1 MIYDRVDI
9 MLRKRFRK
17 YTAIILL
24 LCIFGCQIQKNA
36 LENVSAIEYTGSAIV
51 VKEIDLGD
59 YQSQMVVGERQL
71 LDITILPVE
80 AADQNIAYSS
90 SDTSVAK
97 INGLG
102 RITALKAGV
111 TEIAVSCG
119 GITEKFGL
127 TVSDTQSVRDL
138 DLGDC
143 PSEIEVG
150 TSQVLNVTVIPED
163 ASSEKIL
170 YQTSDASIAIVNEI
184 GRVTGIKEGNVTI
197 TITCG
202 NVKKGLSINIISAQ
216 SDEIAV
222 TDIEIADYEE
232 ELEVDKTMTLSATV
246 IPSNATDTTVT
257 YESSD
262 ERIATVSSSG
272 EVKGIAEGVV
282 TISVSAG
289 TVTKK
294 IELKVKVATR
304 KIELDTTYLVLRQG
318 ESHQLSARAIPAEA
332 DQVIVFETN
341 TPDIVSVSGTGL
353 VTAKECGT
361 GEIIVK
367 NGDVSAAVTVI
378 VNLTGGDE
386 NQEQK
391 QENQQDNV
399 QYENEMYVED
409 CLLVTADMLKYFY
422 TRNENL
428 TVYGNGYVIKIV
440 GNQIKNW
447 ENELYTN
454 IEIKREKQGIAF
466 DLNRC
471 KKICGPVTIQFDENV
486 VSGKYVYLYN
496 TSKGK
501 YELLKGQDTAAL
513 QLDTEGSYLITK
525 KKLPDGKGSI
535 VVLIVAGIVV
545 IIMLGVYI
553 AVKKQYWF
561 W

>member
-1 MIYDRVDI
+1 
-9 MLRKRFRK
+9 MLRKKFRK

-24 LCIFGCQIQKNA
+24 LCIFVCQIQKNP
-36 LENVSAIEYTGSAIV
+36 LENVSAIEYTGSAIA

-71 LDITILPVE
+71 LDITILPAE
-80 AADQNIAYSS
+80 ATEQNISYSS
-90 SDTSVAK
+90 SDASVAK

-127 TVSDTQSVRDL
+127 TVSDTQSVRDI

-170 YQTSDASIAIVNEI
+170 YQTNDASIATVNEI

-202 NVKKGLSINIISAQ
+202 NVKKALSINIISAQ

-222 TDIEIADYEE
+222 TDIEIADYED

-257 YESSD
+257 YQSSD

-289 TVTKK
+289 AVTKK
-294 IELKVKVATR
+294 IELKVKVATT

-378 VNLTGGDE
+378 VNLIEEDE

-391 QENQQDNV
+391 QESQQDNV

-422 TRNENL
+422 TQNENL
-428 TVYGNGYVIKIV
+428 TVYGNGYTIKIV

-501 YELLKGQDTAAL
+501 YELLKGQDTTAL
-513 QLDTEGSYLITK
+513 QLDTEGSYLITE

>member
-1 MIYDRVDI
+1 
-9 MLRKRFRK
+9 MLRKKFRK
-17 YTAIILL
+17 YIAIILL
-24 LCIFGCQIQKNA
+24 LCIFVCQIQKNP
-36 LENVSAIEYTGSAIV
+36 LENVSAIEYTGSAIA

-71 LDITILPVE
+71 LDITILPAE
-80 AADQNIAYSS
+80 ATEQNISYSS
-90 SDTSVAK
+90 SDASVAK

-127 TVSDTQSVRDL
+127 TVSDTQSVRDI

-170 YQTSDASIAIVNEI
+170 YQTSDASIATVNEI

-222 TDIEIADYEE
+222 TDIEIADYED

-257 YESSD
+257 YQSSD

-289 TVTKK
+289 AVTKK
-294 IELKVKVATR
+294 IELKVKVATT

-378 VNLTGGDE
+378 VNLIEEDE

-391 QENQQDNV
+391 QESQQDNV

-422 TRNENL
+422 TQNENL

-501 YELLKGQDTAAL
+501 YELLKGQDTTAL
-513 QLDTEGSYLITK
+513 QLDTEGSYLITE

>member
-1 MIYDRVDI
+1 

-17 YTAIILL
+17 YTAMILL
-24 LCIFGCQIQKNA
+24 LCIFICQIPQNP
-36 LENVSAIEYTGSAIV
+36 LENVSAIEYTGSAMA

-59 YQSQMVVGERQL
+59 YQSKMMVGERQL

-80 AADQNIAYSS
+80 AADQNISYSS

-143 PSEIEVG
+143 PNEIEVG

-170 YQTSDASIAIVNEI
+170 YQTSNASIATVNEI
-184 GRVTGIKEGNVTI
+184 GRVTGLKEGNVTI
-197 TITCG
+197 TIICG
-202 NVKKGLSINIISAQ
+202 KVKKELPIKIVSAK

-222 TDIEIADYEE
+222 TDIEIADYED

-246 IPSNATDTTVT
+246 IPSDATDSTVT
-257 YESSD
+257 YQSSD
-262 ERIATVSSSG
+262 EQIATVSSSG
-272 EVKGIAEGVV
+272 EVKGIAEGNV
-282 TISVSAG
+282 TITVSAG
-289 TVTKK
+289 AISKK
-294 IELKVKVATR
+294 VELKVKVATT
-304 KIELDTTYLVLRQG
+304 KIELDTTYLVLRLG
-318 ESHQLSARAIPAEA
+318 ESHQLSARVTPAEA
-332 DQVIVFETN
+332 DQTITFESR
-341 TPDIVSVSGTGL
+341 TPEVVSVSGTGL
-353 VTAKECGT
+353 VTANQYGT

-367 NGDVSAAVTVI
+367 NGDMSAAVTVI
-378 VNLTGGDE
+378 VNQIGE
-386 NQEQK
+386 EEQEQK
-391 QENQQDNV
+391 QEKQQSIV
-399 QYENEMYVED
+399 KYENEIEVKDYP
-409 CLLVTADMLKYFY
+409 LITADMLKYFY
-422 TRNENL
+422 TQNENL
-428 TVYGNGYVIKIV
+428 TVYGSGYVIKLV
-440 GNQIKNW
+440 GSEIQNW

-454 IEIKREKQGIAF
+454 IEWKEEKQGIAF

-501 YELLKGQDTAAL
+501 YELLKGQDTTAL
-513 QLDTEGSYLITK
+513 QLDTEGRYLITD
-525 KKLPDGKGSI
+525 KKLSDGKASMA
-535 VVLIVAGIVV
+535 VLIVAGIVV
-545 IIMLGVYI
+545 IIMLGAYI

>member
-1 MIYDRVDI
+1 

-17 YTAIILL
+17 YTAMILL
-24 LCIFGCQIQKNA
+24 LCIFICQFPQNP
-36 LENVSAIEYTGSAIV
+36 LENVSAIEYTGSAIA

-59 YQSQMVVGERQL
+59 YQSQMMVGERQL

-163 ASSEKIL
+163 ASSEKIH
-170 YQTSDASIAIVNEI
+170 YQTSDASIATVNEI
-184 GRVTGIKEGNVTI
+184 GRVTGLKEGNVTI
-197 TITCG
+197 IIICG
-202 NVKKGLSINIISAQ
+202 SVKKELPIKIVSAK

-222 TDIEIADYEE
+222 TDIEIADYED

-246 IPSNATDTTVT
+246 IPSNATDSTVT
-257 YESSD
+257 YQSSD
-262 ERIATVSSSG
+262 EKIATVSSSG
-272 EVKGIAEGVV
+272 EVKGIAEGNV
-282 TISVSAG
+282 TITVSAG
-289 TVTKK
+289 AISKK
-294 IELKVKVATR
+294 VELKVKVATT
-304 KIELDTTYLVLRQG
+304 KIELDTTYLVLRLG
-318 ESHQLSARAIPAEA
+318 ESHQLSARVIPAEA
-332 DQVIVFETN
+332 DQTITFESR
-341 TPDIVSVSGTGL
+341 TPEVVSVSGTGL
-353 VTAKECGT
+353 VTANQYGT
-361 GEIIVK
+361 GEVIVK
-367 NGDVSAAVTVI
+367 NGDMSAAVTVI
-378 VNLTGGDE
+378 VNQIGE
-386 NQEQK
+386 EEQEQK
-391 QENQQDNV
+391 QEKQQSIV
-399 QYENEMYVED
+399 KYENEIEVRDYP
-409 CLLVTADMLKYFY
+409 LITADMLKYFY
-422 TRNENL
+422 TQNENL
-428 TVYGNGYVIKIV
+428 TVYGSGYVIKLV
-440 GNQIKNW
+440 GSEIQNW

-454 IEIKREKQGIAF
+454 IEWKEEKQGIAF

-471 KKICGPVTIQFDENV
+471 KKICGPITIQFDENV

-501 YELLKGQDTAAL
+501 YELLKGQDTTAL
-513 QLDTEGSYLITK
+513 QLDTEGRYLITD
-525 KKLPDGKGSI
+525 KKLSDGKASMA
-535 VVLIVAGIVV
+535 VLIVAGIVV

>member
-9 MLRKRFRK
+9 MLRKKFRK

-24 LCIFGCQIQKNA
+24 LCIFVCQIQKNP
-36 LENVSAIEYTGSAIV
+36 LENVSAIEYTGSAIA

-71 LDITILPVE
+71 LDITILPAE
-80 AADQNIAYSS
+80 ATEQNISYSS
-90 SDTSVAK
+90 SDASVAK

-127 TVSDTQSVRDL
+127 TVSDTQSVRDI

-170 YQTSDASIAIVNEI
+170 YQTNDASIATVNEI

-202 NVKKGLSINIISAQ
+202 NVKKALSINIISAQ

-222 TDIEIADYEE
+222 TDIEIADYED
-232 ELEVDKTMTLSATV
+232 ELEVDKTMNLSATV

-257 YESSD
+257 YQSSD

-289 TVTKK
+289 AVTKK
-294 IELKVKVATR
+294 IELKVKVATT

-378 VNLTGGDE
+378 VNLIEEDE

-391 QENQQDNV
+391 QESQQDNV

-422 TRNENL
+422 TQNENL
-428 TVYGNGYVIKIV
+428 TVYGNGYTIKIV
-440 GNQIKNW
+440 GNQIKNR

-501 YELLKGQDTAAL
+501 YELLKGQDTTAL
-513 QLDTEGSYLITK
+513 QLDTEGSYLITE

>member
-1 MIYDRVDI
+1 
-9 MLRKRFRK
+9 MLRKKFRK

-24 LCIFGCQIQKNA
+24 LCIFVCQIQKNP
-36 LENVSAIEYTGSAIV
+36 LENVSAIEYTGSAIA

-71 LDITILPVE
+71 LDITILPAE
-80 AADQNIAYSS
+80 ATEQNISYSS
-90 SDTSVAK
+90 SDASVAK

-127 TVSDTQSVRDL
+127 TVSDTQSVRDI

-170 YQTSDASIAIVNEI
+170 YQTNDASIATVNEI

-202 NVKKGLSINIISAQ
+202 NVKKALSINIISAQ

-222 TDIEIADYEE
+222 TDIEIADYED
-232 ELEVDKTMTLSATV
+232 ELEVDKTMNLSATV

-257 YESSD
+257 YQSSD

-289 TVTKK
+289 AVTKK
-294 IELKVKVATR
+294 IELKVKVATT

-378 VNLTGGDE
+378 VNLIEEDE

-391 QENQQDNV
+391 QESQQDNV

-422 TRNENL
+422 TQNENL
-428 TVYGNGYVIKIV
+428 TVYGNGYTIKIV

-501 YELLKGQDTAAL
+501 YELLKGQDTTAL
-513 QLDTEGSYLITK
+513 QLDTEGSYLITE

>member
-1 MIYDRVDI
+1 

-17 YTAIILL
+17 YTAMILL
-24 LCIFGCQIQKNA
+24 LCIFICQIPQNP
-36 LENVSAIEYTGSAIV
+36 LENVSAIEYTGSAIA

-59 YQSQMVVGERQL
+59 YQSQMMVGERQL

-163 ASSEKIL
+163 ASSEKIH
-170 YQTSDASIAIVNEI
+170 YQTSDASIATVNEI
-184 GRVTGIKEGNVTI
+184 GRVTGLKEGNVTI
-197 TITCG
+197 TIICG
-202 NVKKGLSINIISAQ
+202 SVKKELPIKIVSAK

-232 ELEVDKTMTLSATV
+232 ELEVGKTMTLSATV
-246 IPSNATDTTVT
+246 IPSDATDSTVT
-257 YESSD
+257 YQSSD
-262 ERIATVSSSG
+262 EKIATVSSSG
-272 EVKGIAEGVV
+272 EVKGIAEGNV
-282 TISVSAG
+282 TITVSAG
-289 TVTKK
+289 AISKK
-294 IELKVKVATR
+294 VELKVKVATT
-304 KIELDTTYLVLRQG
+304 KIELDTTYLVLRLG
-318 ESHQLSARAIPAEA
+318 ESRQLSARVIPAEA
-332 DQVIVFETN
+332 DQMITFESR
-341 TPDIVSVSGTGL
+341 TPEVVSVSGTGL
-353 VTAKECGT
+353 VTANQYGT

-367 NGDVSAAVTVI
+367 NGDMSAAVTVI
-378 VNLTGGDE
+378 VNQIGE
-386 NQEQK
+386 EEQEQK
-391 QENQQDNV
+391 QEKQQRIV
-399 QYENEMYVED
+399 KYENDIEVKDYP
-409 CLLVTADMLKYFY
+409 LITADMLKYFY
-422 TRNENL
+422 TQNENL
-428 TVYGNGYVIKIV
+428 TVYGSGYVIKLV
-440 GNQIKNW
+440 GSEIQNW

-454 IEIKREKQGIAF
+454 IEWKEEKQGIAF

-501 YELLKGQDTAAL
+501 YELLKGQDTTAL
-513 QLDTEGSYLITK
+513 QLDTEGRYLITD
-525 KKLPDGKGSI
+525 KKLSDGKGSL
-535 VVLIVAGIVV
+535 VVIIVAGIVV